1 MIKNQLINI
10 GKKSKKS
17 FLNKLNT
24 RKKNQVLKD
33 YYRLIEKNEKLIIKE
48 NEKDV
53 KNAYRKKL
61 KNNLIERLVSND
73 KKISNLI
80 NSVKNVIKLKDPT
93 NVVLQKWK
101 RPNGLNIS
109 KVSIPIGIIGVIYE
123 SRPNVT
129 SDVASLCFKSGNPVI
144 LKGGSEA
151 FYSNK
156 ILSKLFRKSL
166 KKNRVDENF
175 VQFIEIKKRKVVDFL
190 LTKMTKFIDV
200 IIPRGGK
207 NLVKKVQKSSKIPI
221 IGHLEGNC
229 HSYID
234 QYANPSIAKKVVLNA
249 KLRNTA
255 ICGATETILFHE
267 KIVKKLCNPVLKQ
280 LEEKGCKIIG
290 DTKIKKLYFG
300 KVTKA
305 SAKDWSKEY
314 LLPIVSVK
322 VVKNLSE
329 AIFHINKYGTMHTD
343 CIITNNLKSA
353 KKFLQEVKS
362 SIAMHNTSTQFADGG
377 EFGFG
382 GEVGISTN
390 TLPPRGPVG
399 LDQLVSYKY
408 QITSKGKIRK

>member
-61 KNNLIERLVSND
+61 KNNLIERLVLND

-322 VVKNLSE
+322 VVKNLDE